1 MNILST
7 MNIGSS
13 ALSAQSTRLNAISS
27 NLANVNTTET
37 PEGGPYRKKSVV
49 FRSTPAFENELT
61 TREEVQGVRVDR
73 IISDDSDPK
82 RVYDPSHPDAG
93 ENGYVEMPN
102 INVVEEMTDMMT
114 AARAYEA
121 NVTSIKSS
129 QRMAMKALE
138 IGR

>member
-27 NLANVNTTET
+27 NLANVNTSET

-49 FRSTPAFENELT
+49 FRSAPAFEDELT
-61 TREEVQGVRVDR
+61 TRSEIQGVRVER
-73 IISDDSDPK
+73 IVSDDSDPK